1 VSVVAASYADVFGA
15 ALNGEPCEL
24 VGSRRAVPLPVASWT
39 RAADSSDRVV
49 LTHCE
54 GPTLDVGCGPG
65 RMAEHLTR
73 SGRAALG
80 IDLAPEAVR
89 QARARGVAALVR
101 DVFDHVPG
109 EGRWST
115 VLLADG
121 NIGIGGDPRR
131 LLARSAQLLAPG
143 GRVVVDLAPPGTG
156 IETGELRLRI
166 AGAESEPFV
175 WSRVAADRVGVVS
188 AGLGLSVGRTVRH
201 QDRWF
206 AVLVKDAS

>member
-1 VSVVAASYADVFGA
+1 
-15 ALNGEPCEL
+15 
-24 VGSRRAVPLPVASWT
+24 
-39 RAADSSDRVV
+39 
-49 LTHCE
+49 
-54 GPTLDVGCGPG
+54 
-65 RMAEHLTR
+65 MAEHLTR

-80 IDLAPEAVR
+80 IDLAIEAVR

-156 IETGELRLRI
+156 VETAELRLRI
-166 AGAESEPFV
+166 AGTESEPFA

-188 AGLGLSVGRTVRH
+188 AGLGLSVARTVQHR
-201 QDRWF
+201 DRWF
-206 AVLVKDAS
+206 AALVKDAS